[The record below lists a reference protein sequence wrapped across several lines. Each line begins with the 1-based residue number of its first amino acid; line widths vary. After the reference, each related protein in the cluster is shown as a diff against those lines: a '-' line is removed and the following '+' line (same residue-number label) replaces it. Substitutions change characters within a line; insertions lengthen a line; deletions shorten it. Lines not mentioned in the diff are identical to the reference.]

1 MKRHSFRRRLGTG
14 LMALCMLAMM
24 PSGALADSVTE
35 AETEKQQLEQE
46 HQQLENEL
54 DALQQQEADKQAE
67 QQDLETQITDLQG
80 ADRLRQGGR
89 STSSMRASTSSP

>member
-35 AETEKQQLEQE
+35 AETEKQQLEEE

-54 DALQQQEADKQAE
+54 DALQQQEAE
-67 QQDLETQITDLQG
+67 QTEQTGETEQTTEQT
-80 ADRLRQGGR
+80 Q
-89 STSSMRASTSSP
+89 